1 MLIEWSL
8 PKEMTITAQRPPN
21 GILITARLVGE
32 DCLPV
37 GLRKNCR
44 KTKMNRV
51 RDAARIMRYIEVP
64 S

>member
-1 MLIEWSL
+1 MVAAEGNDDYRSA
-8 PKEMTITAQRPPN
+8 TVN

-32 DCLPV
+32 DCLSV
-37 GLRKNCR
+37 GLRKNRR

-51 RDAARIMRYIEVP
+51 RDAACIMRYIQVP